1 MSICGLYS
9 GDAPNISELIELL
22 QRFVET
28 STLGEYATRVK
39 MLDVFYHQ
47 LLTEDKTVSGDN
59 GEVLNLCISS
69 FLRTVVFSW
78 KSKNIQL

>member
-59 GEVLNLCISS
+59 GEVLNLCVSS
-69 FLRTVVFSW
+69 FLRTVGFS
-78 KSKNIQL
+78 

>member
-1 MSICGLYS
+1 M
-9 GDAPNISELIELL
+9 
-22 QRFVET
+22 ET

-59 GEVLNLCISS
+59 GEVLNLCVSS
-69 FLRTVVFSW
+69 FLRTVGFS
-78 KSKNIQL
+78 